1 MAVLNGNGALDTSTH
16 RLVNRVMDEIHAHR
30 LDPVRAHPSEA
41 PTQELRPGASK
52 SPRRRNPLD
61 RYPQV

>member
-1 MAVLNGNGALDTSTH
+1 MLNGNGALDTSTH

-30 LDPVRAHPSEA
+30 LDPVKAFPSEA
-41 PTQELRPGASK
+41 PTKELRPPASK
-52 SPRRRNPLD
+52 SRRGRNPFD

>member
-1 MAVLNGNGALDTSTH
+1 MLNGNGALDTSTH

-30 LDPVRAHPSEA
+30 LDPVKAFPSEA
-41 PTQELRPGASK
+41 PTKELRQAASK
-52 SPRRRNPLD
+52 SPRRRNPFD